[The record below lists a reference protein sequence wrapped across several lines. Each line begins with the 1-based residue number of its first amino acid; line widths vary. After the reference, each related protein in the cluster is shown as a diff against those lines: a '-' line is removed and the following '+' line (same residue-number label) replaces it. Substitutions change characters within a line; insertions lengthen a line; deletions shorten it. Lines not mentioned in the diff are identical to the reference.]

1 MVNLV
6 RKTVGVSPFE
16 GLMAYFI
23 LFYSAL
29 VFCLPM
35 PSTDEYLMQYPWWA
49 KKIEVGNIQLFELV
63 FIGWCFFYIGKLQ
76 TLLLSAHTATARK
89 SICWLLF
96 LAIWCGLISLMAP
109 LPFLDLGRTFRLIV
123 IVLLFLA
130 IVNWAYKTENLLL
143 EAMVTGFLVGTII
156 NLIISFQYPL
166 IVVGVLRLSGQNTAG
181 VAMGLAIHL
190 SAWLY
195 YRTDKLYI
203 RAFSVLSSLIFF
215 FSCAIS
221 FSRIGWFTA
230 FFGLIAWVYVFW
242 RRFAHNS
249 KRQKRAININ
259 SLIIL
264 LITFFFLLTLYAEF
278 GLYIIQWLGELLDQK
293 LERHGE
299 SNNQRWAY
307 VMGTAE
313 ILLEHPLGVGYS
325 GFYDAMVDTSTHSGE
340 QAAVEDDPVSA
351 NPHAS
356 FLWYAT
362 AGGIPGGILFFGALF
377 SILNIMRNGLKRSMG
392 GAGAVFFTLVLAPYL
407 LIGSTVSYLFN
418 SLILIAP
425 AAIAAGWGLSRQHLQ
440 RFTVA
445 DRTPLQ

>member
-1 MVNLV
+1 MKKLTDKNSNITIIE
-6 RKTVGVSPFE
+6 RFI
-16 GLMAYFI
+16 AFFI

-35 PSTDEYLMQYPWWA
+35 TSSDEYLIQYPWWA

-76 TLLLSAHTATARK
+76 TLLLSVHTATARK
-89 SICWLLF
+89 SVCWLLL

-130 IVNWAYKTENLLL
+130 IVNWTYQTANLLL
-143 EAMVTGFLVGTII
+143 EAMVAGFLVGTII
-156 NLIISFQYPL
+156 NLVISFQHPL

-203 RAFSVLSSLIFF
+203 RAFSALSSLIFF

-230 FFGLIAWVYVFW
+230 FFGFIAWVYVFW
-242 RRFAHNS
+242 RRFARNS
-249 KRQKRAININ
+249 KGQKWAININ
-259 SLIIL
+259 SLIFL
-264 LITFFFLLTLYAEF
+264 LITFFFLLILFSEF
-278 GLYIIQWLGELLDQK
+278 GLYVVQWLGELLDQK

-307 VMGTAE
+307 VTGTAE
-313 ILLEHPLGVGYS
+313 ILLKHPLGVGYS
-325 GFYDAMVDTSTHSGE
+325 GFYDAMVETSTYSGG

-356 FLWYAT
+356 FLWYLA
-362 AGGIPGGILFFGALF
+362 AGGIPGGMLFFGALL
-377 SILNIMRNGLKRSMG
+377 SLLNTMRNGMMRSMG

-425 AAIAAGWGLSRQHLQ
+425 AAMAAGWGLSRLNIQGSLS
-440 RFTVA
+440 RTVN
-445 DRTPLQ
+445 